1 MKSPICEMFNI
12 EFPMVAFS
20 HCRDVVVA
28 VSKAGGM
35 GVLGAV
41 GHTPKMLEQDLKWID
56 EHIDGKP
63 YGVDLLV
70 PNKFEG
76 KGSNMTSEDL
86 RNMIPQEY
94 RDFRADVLKDHDVD
108 GEILRG
114 GGEAKNIELASDSR
128 FGKNLKEDGAQK
140 LLEVAFSHP
149 IKLIANA
156 LGVPPKWM
164 LDMGKENDVKV
175 AALLGAKEHAIKQV
189 QAGVDILVVSGTEG
203 GGHCGSV
210 STMVLVPE
218 VKRAIQEHG
227 DIPILAAGGIA
238 TGEQMAGVMAMGAD
252 GVWCASVFLPT
263 TEAETSEIIKEKMVN
278 ASSSQTVRSRSRT
291 GKHSRQLQSA
301 WTDAWEAK
309 GAPEPL
315 PMPLQTMVSEP
326 ALAIVNKQAEI
337 GHKGAKD
344 LSTYWVGQ
352 GIGLVNETIT
362 AGQTVQKFKEEFIVA
377 YERITSLFDE

>member
-35 GVLGAV
+35 GVIGAV
-41 GHTPKMLEQDLKWID
+41 GHTPEMLEQDLKWID

-377 YERITSLFDE
+377 YERVTSLFDE

>member
-1 MKSPICEMFNI
+1 MLKI

-41 GHTPKMLEQDLKWID
+41 GHTPEMLEQDLKWID
-56 EHIDGKP
+56 DHIDGMP

-70 PNKFEG
+70 PNTFEG
-76 KGSNMTSEDL
+76 KGSNLTSEDL

-94 RDFRADVLKDHDVD
+94 REFRADVLKGYDID
-108 GEILRG
+108 GESLRG
-114 GGEAKNIELASDSR
+114 GEDARNIELKSST
-128 FGKNLKEDGAQK
+128 FGTNLKQEGAQK

-164 LDMGKENDVKV
+164 LDMGKENNVKV

-218 VKRAIQEHG
+218 VKRAIKEYG
-227 DIPILAAGGIA
+227 EVPILAAGGIA

-252 GVWCASVFLPT
+252 GVWCASVFLTT
-263 TEAETSEIIKEKMVN
+263 TEAETSETVKEKMVN
-278 ASSSQTVRSRSRT
+278 ASSSQTVRSKSRT
-291 GKHSRQLQSA
+291 GKHSRQLKSA

-315 PMPLQTMVSEP
+315 PMPLQTMVGEP
-326 ALAIVNKQAEI
+326 ALAIISKQAEI
-337 GHKGAKD
+337 GHEGAKE
-344 LSTYWVGQ
+344 LETYWVGQ
-352 GIGLVNETIT
+352 GIGLVSETIS
-362 AGQTVQKFKEEFIVA
+362 AGQTVQKFKEEFIEG
-377 YERITSLFDE
+377 YERMTSLFDE